1 VGAAP
6 TGFMEGLRMACRTGC
21 LTKDHS
27 SYGDCLRGA
36 SLRIGYAKSA
46 SGLDATSERRKET
59 ELSLYRDARAAG
71 IQPATTRTPD
81 IRRAFEL
88 SEKAGAAFDA
98 TDNTFNNGAH
108 YSPKTGQ
115 VVKFD

>member
-1 VGAAP
+1 MGTAF
-6 TGFMEGLRMACRTGC
+6 TGLMKGLRMACRTGC
-21 LTKDHS
+21 LT
-27 SYGDCLRGA
+27 
-36 SLRIGYAKSA
+36 KSA

>member
-1 VGAAP
+1 
-6 TGFMEGLRMACRTGC
+6 MACRTGC
-21 LTKDHS
+21 ITKDHAT
-27 SYGDCLRGA
+27 YGQCLRAA
-36 SLRIGYAKSA
+36 SLRVGWAKSHLGIDRTREKNKNA
-46 SGLDATSERRKET
+46 ELDLYAEARR
-59 ELSLYRDARAAG
+59 AG
-71 IQPATTRTPD
+71 IQPATTKTPD
-81 IRRAFEL
+81 IRKAFEL

>member
-1 VGAAP
+1 
-6 TGFMEGLRMACRTGC
+6 MACRTGC
-21 LTKDHS
+21 LTKDHAT
-27 SYGDCLRGA
+27 YGQCLRAA
-36 SLRIGYAKSA
+36 SLRVGWAKSHLGIDRTRERNKNA
-46 SGLDATSERRKET
+46 ELDFYAEARR
-59 ELSLYRDARAAG
+59 AG
-71 IQPATTRTPD
+71 IQPATTKTPD

-98 TDNTFNNGAH
+98 TDNTFKNGAH

>member
-1 VGAAP
+1 
-6 TGFMEGLRMACRTGC
+6 MACRTGC
-21 LTKDHS
+21 ITKDHAT
-27 SYGDCLRGA
+27 YGQCLRAA
-36 SLRIGYAKSA
+36 SLRVGWSRSHLGIDRTREKNKNQE
-46 SGLDATSERRKET
+46 LDLYVEARR
-59 ELSLYRDARAAG
+59 AG
-71 IQPATTRTPD
+71 IQPATTKTPD
-81 IRRAFEL
+81 IRKAFEL